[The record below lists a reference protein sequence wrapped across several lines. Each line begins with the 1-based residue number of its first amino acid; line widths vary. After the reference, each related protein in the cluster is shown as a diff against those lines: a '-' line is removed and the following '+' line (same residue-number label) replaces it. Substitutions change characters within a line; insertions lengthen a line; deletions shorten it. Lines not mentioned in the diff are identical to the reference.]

1 MLWNSRVDVHSDAAD
16 AASDSTTP
24 TATNVLTNV
33 ADVLLVQGVGA
44 VGLNGQTQAA
54 TGAHGSVQLLQ
65 NRVARHRHDAEH

>member
-1 MLWNSRVDVHSDAAD
+1 MWTFIVMQLTPPVITR
-16 AASDSTTP
+16 TTP

-33 ADVLLVQGVGA
+33 ANVLLVQGVGA